1 MTRGDNVKNP
11 GKAFEEDF
19 KNSIPEDI
27 LYIRLKDGGGWS
39 NGTNTRF
46 TVKNEC
52 DAILFREP
60 YLYMLEF
67 KSHKGK
73 SLPLSCISYHQ
84 LKSLNS
90 MNKYKFVAAGFVI
103 NFRDLEETYFIHTD
117 YIYQF
122 AQEMERKSIP
132 YDFVRDRGYRVQQ
145 RKKKV
150 RYAYDVEQMLID
162 VI

>member
-1 MTRGDNVKNP
+1 MKNP

-27 LYIRLKDGGGWS
+27 LYIRLKDAGGWS
-39 NGTNTRF
+39 NGSNTRF

-73 SLPLSCISYHQ
+73 SLPLSCISPNQLKQ
-84 LKSLNS
+84 LKSFT
-90 MNKYKFVAAGFVI
+90 KYDYVIAGFVI
-103 NFRDLEETYFIHTD
+103 NFRDLEETYFIYAD
-117 YIYQF
+117 YVYQF

-132 YDFVRDRGYRVQQ
+132 YDFIRDRGHRVQQ
-145 RKKKV
+145 TKKKV
-150 RYAYDVEQMLID
+150 RYTYDVEQMLID